1 MYKSLLTIAIALIS
15 FTLPAIAMQSK
26 DLPTN
31 QDGSYLNI
39 SVTEQMDVK
48 EDLLI
53 SSMRIEKEGVDLKYI
68 QDEINL
74 MMSKAVKMAKE
85 VEDITVSTE
94 QYYVYQYNQDQN
106 IDNKKDKVKKKMWRG
121 TQVLSLKSKSS
132 EALLTLIGKLQN
144 EGLLIQSLNY
154 TLSNEKREVIRD
166 SMIEAA
172 IAKLKQ
178 RAIRVAKALGKEYDG
193 FTMIN
198 VDPEARRMPV
208 PRLMMGSPVNANDSV
223 VNMPVAEPSTSE
235 VTITVSATALLK
247 YGSVLGNKR

>member
-26 DLPTN
+26 DLLTN

-39 SVTEQMDVK
+39 SVTEQMNVK

-193 FTMIN
+193 
-198 VDPEARRMPV
+198 
-208 PRLMMGSPVNANDSV
+208 DS
-223 VNMPVAEPSTSE
+223 
-235 VTITVSATALLK
+235 L
-247 YGSVLGNKR
+247 

>member
-15 FTLPAIAMQSK
+15 FTLPVIAMQSK

-31 QDGSYLNI
+31 QNGSYLNI

-106 IDNKKDKVKKKMWRG
+106 IDNKKDEIKKKCG
-121 TQVLSLKSKSS
+121 VVLR
-132 EALLTLIGKLQN
+132 
-144 EGLLIQSLNY
+144 Y
-154 TLSNEKREVIRD
+154 
-166 SMIEAA
+166 
-172 IAKLKQ
+172 
-178 RAIRVAKALGKEYDG
+178 YH
-193 FTMIN
+193 
-198 VDPEARRMPV
+198 
-208 PRLMMGSPVNANDSV
+208 
-223 VNMPVAEPSTSE
+223 
-235 VTITVSATALLK
+235 
-247 YGSVLGNKR
+247 

>member
-53 SSMRIEKEGVDLKYI
+53 SSMRIEKEGVDKYI

-74 MMSKAVKMAKE
+74 MMPKAVKMAKE

>member
-1 MYKSLLTIAIALIS
+1 MYKSLLTITIALIS
-15 FTLPAIAMQSK
+15 FTLPVIAMQSK

-31 QDGSYLNI
+31 QNDSYLNI

-74 MMSKAVKMAKE
+74 MMAKE

-106 IDNKKDKVKKKMWRG
+106 IDNKKDEVKKKIWRG

-154 TLSNEKREVIRD
+154 TLSNEKKRSHPRFYD
-166 SMIEAA
+166 RSCYC
-172 IAKLKQ
+172 KT
-178 RAIRVAKALGKEYDG
+178 KA
-193 FTMIN
+193 
-198 VDPEARRMPV
+198 
-208 PRLMMGSPVNANDSV
+208 
-223 VNMPVAEPSTSE
+223 TSY
-235 VTITVSATALLK
+235 TCS
-247 YGSVLGNKR
+247 

>member
-31 QDGSYLNI
+31 HDGSYLNI

-193 FTMIN
+193 FT
-198 VDPEARRMPV
+198 R
-208 PRLMMGSPVNANDSV
+208 
-223 VNMPVAEPSTSE
+223 
-235 VTITVSATALLK
+235 
-247 YGSVLGNKR
+247 

>member
-1 MYKSLLTIAIALIS
+1 
-15 FTLPAIAMQSK
+15 
-26 DLPTN
+26 
-31 QDGSYLNI
+31 
-39 SVTEQMDVK
+39 
-48 EDLLI
+48 
-53 SSMRIEKEGVDLKYI
+53 
-68 QDEINL
+68 

-193 FTMIN
+193 FT
-198 VDPEARRMPV
+198 R
-208 PRLMMGSPVNANDSV
+208 
-223 VNMPVAEPSTSE
+223 
-235 VTITVSATALLK
+235 
-247 YGSVLGNKR
+247 